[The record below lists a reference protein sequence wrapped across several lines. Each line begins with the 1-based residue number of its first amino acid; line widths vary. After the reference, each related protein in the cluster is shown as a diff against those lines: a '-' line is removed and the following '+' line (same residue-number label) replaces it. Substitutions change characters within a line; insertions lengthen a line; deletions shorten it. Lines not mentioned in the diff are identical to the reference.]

1 MSIKTNQMIT
11 PKWTILS
18 LLLAAIVVAS
28 LVLFTGCTQKP
39 IGSIDPELDD
49 SIFFNLTYDD
59 SGSVESFIVSK
70 SDSGDS
76 SYSEVYEAYY
86 DTGVVIAVSGG
97 SVIISG
103 GSYEFEV
110 PSASIS
116 ENTVISVSFVS
127 FAYNGNNITLCEFS
141 PDGLQFDPSATLRFY
156 AGGLNSPSKSFNL
169 YWLNPV
175 TKRWE
180 TQESK
185 SPDVNGLVSFSIS
198 HFSKYGVSE

>member
-11 PKWTILS
+11 PKWTILG
-18 LLLAAIVVAS
+18 LILTAIMVAS
-28 LVLFTGCTQKP
+28 LVLFAGCTQEP
-39 IGSIDPELDD
+39 ISSIDPGLDD

-59 SGSVESFIVSK
+59 SGSVESFIASK

-76 SYSEVYEAYY
+76 SFSEVYEVYN

-97 SVIISG
+97 SVILSG

-110 PSASIS
+110 PAGSIS
-116 ENTVISVSFVS
+116 ENKVISVSFVT
-127 FAYNGNNITLCEFS
+127 FAYNGNIITLCDFS

-156 AGGLNSPSKSFNL
+156 AGGTNSLSSFLKL
-169 YWLNPV
+169 YWLNPA
-175 TKRWE
+175 TNRWE
-180 TQESK
+180 IQESK
-185 SPDVNGLVSFSIS
+185 LPDVNGLVSFSIS